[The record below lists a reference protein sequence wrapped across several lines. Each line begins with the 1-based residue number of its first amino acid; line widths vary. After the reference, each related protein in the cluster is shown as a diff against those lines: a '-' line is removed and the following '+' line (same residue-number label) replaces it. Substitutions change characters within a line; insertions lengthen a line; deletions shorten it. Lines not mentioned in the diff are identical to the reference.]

1 MSAAAQLLGMSMS
14 DLGSALQSGQSLAS
28 IASSKGVSQ
37 NALVSALSSTI
48 KGSNPNLTTDQAS
61 QIATQMANRTSAA
74 QTPSVAGIPQAAAS
88 SWTAG
93 TLQTPVS
100 TFELAP
106 DKTSHLHPDQAV
118 ATPPIASFVRTQA
131 LATPN
136 ADRPS
141 PHLSSASH
149 FGSGARRDYGR
160 ASRAPMWKWPH
171 RSGALRWDSGSIRV
185 QLPESTARG
194 TRRLTHR
201 LHTRTLGRTY

>member
-1 MSAAAQLLGMSMS
+1 MDAISAIQLSTAQVSAVGLSPVQSQQPITPSASGAAQATTGTTATHGHRHHHHGGGGAMSAAAQLLGMSTS

-37 NALVSALSSTI
+37 NALVSALASTI

-100 TFELAP
+100 TFE
-106 DKTSHLHPDQAV
+106 V
-118 ATPPIASFVRTQA
+118 
-131 LATPN
+131 
-136 ADRPS
+136 
-141 PHLSSASH
+141 
-149 FGSGARRDYGR
+149 GA
-160 ASRAPMWKWPH
+160 
-171 RSGALRWDSGSIRV
+171 
-185 QLPESTARG
+185 
-194 TRRLTHR
+194 
-201 LHTRTLGRTY
+201 